1 MPLYAGTKF
10 WKGLSIYPVTKLTVE
25 RAANVV
31 EQYGVERLLVNSAC
45 DWGPSD
51 PLNVPKL
58 VAELKSRRYPLDQ
71 IEQLVFR
78 NPIAFF
84 GQSDKW
90 TFKA

>member
-1 MPLYAGTKF
+1 M
-10 WKGLSIYPVTKLTVE
+10 
-25 RAANVV
+25 
-31 EQYGVERLLVNSAC
+31 VNSAC

-58 VAELKSRRYPLDQ
+58 VAELKRRGIPNDQ

-78 NPIAFF
+78 NPIEFY